1 MHGLKHSAAFV
12 CPAHEEDL
20 ISAARPFPPAG
31 TASLLCSHAWHAC
44 TRASLPSGHRRK
56 VVDAVVFGE
65 GASFNER
72 AAMPCRMEH
81 EPDLCEESME
91 RNTQLARQTPVMC
104 PEKERVTCSSILSFL
119 NRVSKFKLM
128 KLGSDQS
135 THQML

>member
-20 ISAARPFPPAG
+20 ISAAWQLGLFLLLALPPSSAPM
-31 TASLLCSHAWHAC
+31 HAR
-44 TRASLPSGHRRK
+44 TRASSPSGHRRK

-104 PEKERVTCSSILSFL
+104 PEKERVTCSSIFSFRNRFFLKQYFDL
-119 NRVSKFKLM
+119 NRVSN
-128 KLGSDQS
+128 
-135 THQML
+135 